1 MRHRVAGK
9 KLNRTSSH
17 RKALAMNLMRAFL
30 IEWQGKGHIVTTRS
44 KAKFIQPKIEKLIS
58 LSRSKTVH
66 NVRRAMAL
74 IGDRDAVRVLF
85 DEIGPYYSERPG
97 GYTRVLRLVK
107 PRLGDASV
115 RAYLGYVREDDEY
128 PEGDCR
134 AKDTAESAAA
144 VEAVVSEEAASDE
157 IVSAEVASEE
167 AASEESHG
175 DDADG
180 DDADG
185 DDEVASD
192 DGDGAAADGDDAVA
206 SDDGEVQGASAADS
220 ADADE
225 SDSTE
230 VEAAAGEKSGAQEA
244 SSEAQEDSDSVEE
257 STEESDEESD
267 EASKQAEAE
276 VEDSSTSEQEEE
288 TPPEKDQ

>member
-58 LSRSKTVH
+58 LSRNKTVH
-66 NVRRAMAL
+66 NVRRAMSL
-74 IGDRDAVRVLF
+74 IGDRDVVRVLF

-134 AKDTAESAAA
+134 AKHAVESAAA
-144 VEAVVSEEAASDE
+144 VEAVVSEETASDE
-157 IVSAEVASEE
+157 IASEE
-167 AASEESHG
+167 ADGA
-175 DDADG
+175 DADG
-180 DDADG
+180 AD
-185 DDEVASD
+185 E
-192 DGDGAAADGDDAVA
+192 VA
-206 SDDGEVQGASAADS
+206 SDDGEVQGAAAADS
-220 ADADE
+220 AAADE
-225 SDSTE
+225 SDSAE
-230 VEAAAGEKSGAQEA
+230 VEAAAGEQSGAQEA
-244 SSEAQEDSDSVEE
+244 GSEAQEDSESAEE
-257 STEESDEESD
+257 STEESD
-267 EASKQAEAE
+267 EASKQAETE
-276 VEDSSTSEQEEE
+276 VEDSSTSEQQQD

>member
-58 LSRSKTVH
+58 LSRNKTVH
-66 NVRRAMAL
+66 NVRRALSL
-74 IGDRDAVRVLF
+74 IGDRDVVRVLF

-107 PRLGDASV
+107 PRLGDATV

-134 AKDTAESAAA
+134 AKRAVESAAA
-144 VEAVVSEEAASDE
+144 VEAVVSEETASDE
-157 IVSAEVASEE
+157 IASEE
-167 AASEESHG
+167 AASEE
-175 DDADG
+175 ADG
-180 DDADG
+180 T
-185 DDEVASD
+185 DE
-192 DGDGAAADGDDAVA
+192 VA
-206 SDDGEVQGASAADS
+206 SDDGEVQGAAAADS
-220 ADADE
+220 AAADE
-225 SDSTE
+225 SDSAE

-244 SSEAQEDSDSVEE
+244 GSEAQEDSESVEE

-276 VEDSSTSEQEEE
+276 VEDSSTSEQQQE

>member
-58 LSRSKTVH
+58 LSRNKTVH
-66 NVRRAMAL
+66 NVRRAMSL
-74 IGDRDAVRVLF
+74 IGDRDVVRVLF

-134 AKDTAESAAA
+134 AKHAVESAAA
-144 VEAVVSEEAASDE
+144 VEAVVSEETASDE
-157 IVSAEVASEE
+157 IASEE
-167 AASEESHG
+167 ADGA
-175 DDADG
+175 DADG
-180 DDADG
+180 ADADG
-185 DDEVASD
+185 ADA
-192 DGDGAAADGDDAVA
+192 DGADEVA
-206 SDDGEVQGASAADS
+206 SDDGEVQGTAAADS
-220 ADADE
+220 AAADE
-225 SDSTE
+225 SDSAE

-244 SSEAQEDSDSVEE
+244 GSEAQEDSESAQE
-257 STEESDEESD
+257 STEESD

-276 VEDSSTSEQEEE
+276 VEDSSTSEQQQE

>member
-58 LSRSKTVH
+58 LSRNKTVH

-74 IGDRDAVRVLF
+74 IGDKDVVQVLF

-134 AKDTAESAAA
+134 AKHAVEGGAAA
-144 VEAVVSEEAASDE
+144 EAVVSEEAAS
-157 IVSAEVASEE
+157 EE
-167 AASEESHG
+167 A
-175 DDADG
+175 DG
-180 DDADG
+180 SV
-185 DDEVASD
+185 E
-192 DGDGAAADGDDAVA
+192 VA
-206 SDDGEVQGASAADS
+206 SDDGEVQGAAAADS
-220 ADADE
+220 AAADE
-225 SDSTE
+225 SDSSE
-230 VEAAAGEKSGAQEA
+230 VEAAAGEQSGAQEA
-244 SSEAQEDSDSVEE
+244 GSEAQEDSESAEE
-257 STEESDEESD
+257 TTEESAEESD

>member
-58 LSRSKTVH
+58 LSRNKTVH

-74 IGDRDAVRVLF
+74 IGDRDVVRVLF

-128 PEGDCR
+128 PEGDRR
-134 AKDTAESAAA
+134 AKHAVESAAA
-144 VEAVVSEEAASDE
+144 VEAVVSEET
-157 IVSAEVASEE
+157 ASEE
-167 AASEESHG
+167 AAS
-175 DDADG
+175 
-180 DDADG
+180 
-185 DDEVASD
+185 
-192 DGDGAAADGDDAVA
+192 
-206 SDDGEVQGASAADS
+206 
-220 ADADE
+220 
-225 SDSTE
+225 
-230 VEAAAGEKSGAQEA
+230 
-244 SSEAQEDSDSVEE
+244 
-257 STEESDEESD
+257 
-267 EASKQAEAE
+267 
-276 VEDSSTSEQEEE
+276 
-288 TPPEKDQ
+288 

>member
-58 LSRSKTVH
+58 LSRNKTVH

-74 IGDRDAVRVLF
+74 IGDKDVVQVLF

-134 AKDTAESAAA
+134 AKHAVEGGAAA
-144 VEAVVSEEAASDE
+144 EAVVSEEAASE
-157 IVSAEVASEE
+157 
-167 AASEESHG
+167 
-175 DDADG
+175 
-180 DDADG
+180 
-185 DDEVASD
+185 
-192 DGDGAAADGDDAVA
+192 
-206 SDDGEVQGASAADS
+206 
-220 ADADE
+220 
-225 SDSTE
+225 
-230 VEAAAGEKSGAQEA
+230 
-244 SSEAQEDSDSVEE
+244 
-257 STEESDEESD
+257 
-267 EASKQAEAE
+267 EAE
-276 VEDSSTSEQEEE
+276 VPLRSPVTMAKSRGQQQRIQLPQMSPIPPRWKRLQASSPELRRPSRRHKRTPNPLKRALKRVTRRQNRLKQRSRTPVLPSRRKKLLQILPSRRKKLLQKKTS
-288 TPPEKDQ
+288 

>member
-58 LSRSKTVH
+58 LSRNKTVH
-66 NVRRAMAL
+66 NVRRAMSL
-74 IGDRDAVRVLF
+74 IGDRDVVRVLF

-134 AKDTAESAAA
+134 AKHAVESAAA
-144 VEAVVSEEAASDE
+144 VEAVVSEETASDE
-157 IVSAEVASEE
+157 IASEE
-167 AASEESHG
+167 AASEE
-175 DDADG
+175 ADG
-180 DDADG
+180 AEADG
-185 DDEVASD
+185 ADE
-192 DGDGAAADGDDAVA
+192 VA
-206 SDDGEVQGASAADS
+206 SDDGEVQGAAAADS
-220 ADADE
+220 AAADE
-225 SDSTE
+225 SDSAE

-244 SSEAQEDSDSVEE
+244 GSEAQEDSESAQE
-257 STEESDEESD
+257 STEESD

-276 VEDSSTSEQEEE
+276 VEDSSTSEQQQE

>member
-58 LSRSKTVH
+58 LSRNKTVH
-66 NVRRAMAL
+66 NVRRAMSL
-74 IGDRDAVRVLF
+74 IGDRDVVRVLF

-134 AKDTAESAAA
+134 AKHAVESAAA
-144 VEAVVSEEAASDE
+144 VEAVVSEETASDE
-157 IVSAEVASEE
+157 IASEE
-167 AASEESHG
+167 ADGA
-175 DDADG
+175 DADG
-180 DDADG
+180 ADADG
-185 DDEVASD
+185 ADE
-192 DGDGAAADGDDAVA
+192 VA
-206 SDDGEVQGASAADS
+206 SDDGEVQGAAAADS
-220 ADADE
+220 AAADE
-225 SDSTE
+225 SDSAE

-244 SSEAQEDSDSVEE
+244 GSEAQEDSESAQE
-257 STEESDEESD
+257 STEESD

-276 VEDSSTSEQEEE
+276 VEDSSTSEQQQE

>member
-58 LSRSKTVH
+58 LSRNKTVH

-74 IGDRDAVRVLF
+74 IGDKDVVQVLF

-134 AKDTAESAAA
+134 AKHAVESGAA
-144 VEAVVSEEAASDE
+144 VEAVASE
-157 IVSAEVASEE
+157 EVASEE
-167 AASEESHG
+167 A
-175 DDADG
+175 DG
-180 DDADG
+180 SV
-185 DDEVASD
+185 E
-192 DGDGAAADGDDAVA
+192 VA
-206 SDDGEVQGASAADS
+206 SDDGEVQGAAAADS
-220 ADADE
+220 AAADE
-225 SDSTE
+225 SDSSE
-230 VEAAAGEKSGAQEA
+230 VEAAAGEQSGAQEA
-244 SSEAQEDSDSVEE
+244 ASEAQEDSESAEE
-257 STEESDEESD
+257 SAEESD

>member
-58 LSRSKTVH
+58 LSRNKTVH

-74 IGDRDAVRVLF
+74 IGDKDVVQVLF

-134 AKDTAESAAA
+134 AKHAVESAAA
-144 VEAVVSEEAASDE
+144 VEAVVSEEAASEEADGAGSDE
-157 IVSAEVASEE
+157 I
-167 AASEESHG
+167 
-175 DDADG
+175 
-180 DDADG
+180 
-185 DDEVASD
+185 
-192 DGDGAAADGDDAVA
+192 A
-206 SDDGEVQGASAADS
+206 SDDGEVQGAAAADS
-220 ADADE
+220 AAADE
-225 SDSTE
+225 SDSAE
-230 VEAAAGEKSGAQEA
+230 VETAAGEQSGAQEA
-244 SSEAQEDSDSVEE
+244 VSEAQEDSESSEE
-257 STEESDEESD
+257 STEESAEESD

-288 TPPEKDQ
+288 TPPEKD

>member
-58 LSRSKTVH
+58 LSRNKTVH
-66 NVRRAMAL
+66 NVRRAMSL
-74 IGDRDAVRVLF
+74 IGDRDVVRVLF

-134 AKDTAESAAA
+134 AKHAVESAAA
-144 VEAVVSEEAASDE
+144 VEAVVSEETASDE
-157 IVSAEVASEE
+157 IASEE
-167 AASEESHG
+167 ADGA
-175 DDADG
+175 DADG
-180 DDADG
+180 AD
-185 DDEVASD
+185 E
-192 DGDGAAADGDDAVA
+192 VA
-206 SDDGEVQGASAADS
+206 SDDGEVQGAAAADS
-220 ADADE
+220 AAADE
-225 SDSTE
+225 SDSAE
-230 VEAAAGEKSGAQEA
+230 VEAAAGEQSGAQEA
-244 SSEAQEDSDSVEE
+244 GSEAQEDSESAEE
-257 STEESDEESD
+257 STEESD

-276 VEDSSTSEQEEE
+276 VEDSSTSEQQQD

>member
-17 RKALAMNLMRAFL
+17 RKALAKNLMRAFL

-134 AKDTAESAAA
+134 AKHAVESAAA
-144 VEAVVSEEAASDE
+144 VEAVVSEEAASEEADGAGSDE
-157 IVSAEVASEE
+157 I
-167 AASEESHG
+167 
-175 DDADG
+175 
-180 DDADG
+180 
-185 DDEVASD
+185 
-192 DGDGAAADGDDAVA
+192 A
-206 SDDGEVQGASAADS
+206 SDDGEVQGAAAAESAA
-220 ADADE
+220 ADE
-225 SDSTE
+225 SDSAE
-230 VEAAAGEKSGAQEA
+230 VEAAAGEQSGAQEA
-244 SSEAQEDSDSVEE
+244 VSEAQEDSESSEE
-257 STEESDEESD
+257 TTEETTEESAEESD

>member
-58 LSRSKTVH
+58 LSRNKTVH
-66 NVRRAMAL
+66 NVRRAMSL
-74 IGDRDAVRVLF
+74 IGDRDVVRVLF

-134 AKDTAESAAA
+134 AKHAVESAAA
-144 VEAVVSEEAASDE
+144 VEAVVSEETASDE
-157 IVSAEVASEE
+157 IASEE
-167 AASEESHG
+167 ADGA
-175 DDADG
+175 DADG
-180 DDADG
+180 AD
-185 DDEVASD
+185 E
-192 DGDGAAADGDDAVA
+192 VA
-206 SDDGEVQGASAADS
+206 SDDGEVQGAAAADS
-220 ADADE
+220 AAADE
-225 SDSTE
+225 SDSAE

-244 SSEAQEDSDSVEE
+244 GSEAQEDSESAEE
-257 STEESDEESD
+257 STEESD
-267 EASKQAEAE
+267 EASKQAETE
-276 VEDSSTSEQEEE
+276 VEDSSTSEQQQD

>member
-58 LSRSKTVH
+58 LSRNKTVH

-74 IGDRDAVRVLF
+74 IGDKDVVQVLF

-134 AKDTAESAAA
+134 AKHAAEGGAAA
-144 VEAVVSEEAASDE
+144 EAVVSEVA
-157 IVSAEVASEE
+157 ASEE
-167 AASEESHG
+167 A
-175 DDADG
+175 DG
-180 DDADG
+180 SV
-185 DDEVASD
+185 E
-192 DGDGAAADGDDAVA
+192 VA
-206 SDDGEVQGASAADS
+206 SDDGEVQGAAAADS
-220 ADADE
+220 AAADE
-225 SDSTE
+225 SDSAE
-230 VEAAAGEKSGAQEA
+230 VEAAAGEQSGAQEA
-244 SSEAQEDSDSVEE
+244 VSEAQEDSESAEETAEE
-257 STEESDEESD
+257 SAEESD

-288 TPPEKDQ
+288 TPPDTSEQEEETPPEKDQ

>member
-58 LSRSKTVH
+58 LSRNKTVH

-74 IGDRDAVRVLF
+74 IGDKDVVQVLF

-134 AKDTAESAAA
+134 AKHAVESAAA
-144 VEAVVSEEAASDE
+144 VEAVVSEEA
-157 IVSAEVASEE
+157 VSEE
-167 AASEESHG
+167 AASEE
-175 DDADG
+175 ADG
-180 DDADG
+180 AG
-185 DDEVASD
+185 SDEI
-192 DGDGAAADGDDAVA
+192 A
-206 SDDGEVQGASAADS
+206 SDDGEVQGAAAADS
-220 ADADE
+220 TAADE
-225 SDSTE
+225 SDSAE
-230 VEAAAGEKSGAQEA
+230 VEAAAGEQSGAQEA
-244 SSEAQEDSDSVEE
+244 VSEAQEDSESAEE
-257 STEESDEESD
+257 TTEESAEESD

>member
-58 LSRSKTVH
+58 LSRNKTVH

-74 IGDRDAVRVLF
+74 IGDKDVVQVLF

-134 AKDTAESAAA
+134 AKHAVEGGAAA
-144 VEAVVSEEAASDE
+144 EAVVSEEA
-157 IVSAEVASEE
+157 
-167 AASEESHG
+167 
-175 DDADG
+175 DG
-180 DDADG
+180 SV
-185 DDEVASD
+185 E
-192 DGDGAAADGDDAVA
+192 VA
-206 SDDGEVQGASAADS
+206 SDDGEVQGAAAADS
-220 ADADE
+220 AAADE
-225 SDSTE
+225 SDSAE
-230 VEAAAGEKSGAQEA
+230 VEAAAGEQSGAQEA
-244 SSEAQEDSDSVEE
+244 VSEAQEDSESAEE
-257 STEESDEESD
+257 SAEESD

>member
-58 LSRSKTVH
+58 LSRNKTVH

-74 IGDRDAVRVLF
+74 IGDKDVVQVLF

-128 PEGDCR
+128 PEGDC
-134 AKDTAESAAA
+134 A
-144 VEAVVSEEAASDE
+144 VEAVVSEEAASEEADGAGSDE
-157 IVSAEVASEE
+157 I
-167 AASEESHG
+167 
-175 DDADG
+175 
-180 DDADG
+180 
-185 DDEVASD
+185 
-192 DGDGAAADGDDAVA
+192 A
-206 SDDGEVQGASAADS
+206 SDDGEVQGAAAADS
-220 ADADE
+220 TAADE
-225 SDSTE
+225 SDSAE
-230 VEAAAGEKSGAQEA
+230 VEAAAGEQSGAQEA
-244 SSEAQEDSDSVEE
+244 VSEAQEDSESAEE
-257 STEESDEESD
+257 TTEETTEESAEETTEETTEESAEESD

-276 VEDSSTSEQEEE
+276 VEDSSISEQEEE

>member
-58 LSRSKTVH
+58 LSRNKTVH

-74 IGDRDAVRVLF
+74 IGDKDVVQVLF

-134 AKDTAESAAA
+134 AKHAVESAAA
-144 VEAVVSEEAASDE
+144 VEAVVSEEAASEEADGAGSDE
-157 IVSAEVASEE
+157 I
-167 AASEESHG
+167 
-175 DDADG
+175 
-180 DDADG
+180 
-185 DDEVASD
+185 
-192 DGDGAAADGDDAVA
+192 A
-206 SDDGEVQGASAADS
+206 SDDGEVQGAAAADS
-220 ADADE
+220 TAADE
-225 SDSTE
+225 SDSAE
-230 VEAAAGEKSGAQEA
+230 VEAAAGEQSGAQEA
-244 SSEAQEDSDSVEE
+244 VSEAQEDSESAEE
-257 STEESDEESD
+257 TTEETTEESAEETTEETTEESAEESD